1 MNSLNPSSEPRI
13 NSRASRNLRTFTRAG
28 TLSLLFVGLGLGA
41 PSVAFGQPVDPAAA
55 PAEPAADAPPLPKQ
69 PSAEELTA
77 KADLLSETL
86 KPQPGGATARDIGK
100 RAKAHS
106 PAVKA
111 QEAKIRAS
119 AAQVDQAMVAFLPK
133 LTLKASYTRIS
144 ATDTSFG
151 GGAIVGASSPGL
163 LGVGPCPG
171 GTGTCVLDSAGNPA
185 GAAAFNI
192 TPKLDRYSL
201 SATLAVPI
209 SDYLLR
215 LPASSAAVKANL
227 EASRINK
234 RATERKAQAD
244 AQLAY
249 YNWVRGVGQVA
260 VAEHA
265 LVRLEQLQKDGE
277 AMLAQGVATK
287 ADVLRIKALVASG
300 KVAIE
305 QARAFVR
312 LSAKNLALMTGD
324 KAPHYTIGE
333 DIMRRPRPL
342 PRSEN
347 LKALVSEGLS
357 KRPELRALSKTK
369 TTLRKSASVAR
380 AGKLPRL
387 DGFADYTYANPSQSD
402 FTGQGGWQGSWSI
415 GAQLTWTLNDLP
427 GSEAS
432 ASEYEANLQEVSANE
447 TLLRQGI
454 EQEITAAYFDRKQAR
469 AARQAAE
476 EAEEAA
482 RTALDAK
489 MAQYKAGEATAT
501 DVINAEQEYVSA
513 ALQRMGAYVDLHVA
527 RVRLAYAVGR
537 PAL

>member
-1 MNSLNPSSEPRI
+1 MNSVNPSSQARA
-13 NSRASRNLRTFTRAG
+13 NTRASRNLRTFSHTR
-28 TLSLLFVGLGLGA
+28 TLSLLLIGLGLGA
-41 PSVAFGQPVDPAAA
+41 PSVVGAQPADP
-55 PAEPAADAPPLPKQ
+55 PVAEPDPRAEPTPKQ
-69 PSAEELTA
+69 PTAEKLTED
-77 KADLLSETL
+77 ADLVAETL
-86 KPQPGGATARDIGK
+86 KPRRGGTTAREVGK

-119 AAQVDQAMVAFLPK
+119 AAQVDQAMTAFLPK

-144 ATDTSFG
+144 STDTSFG
-151 GGAIVGASSPGL
+151 GGAIVGASAPGL

-171 GTGTCVLDSAGNPA
+171 GAGTCVLDSAGNPA

-201 SATLAVPI
+201 SATLSVPI

-227 EASRINK
+227 EANRINK
-234 RATERKAQAD
+234 QATQRKAQAD

-265 LVRLEQLQKDGE
+265 LVRLEQLYKDGQ

-287 ADVLRIKALVASG
+287 ADVLRIKAMVASG
-300 KVAIE
+300 RVAIE
-305 QARAFVR
+305 QSRAFVR
-312 LSAKNLALMTGD
+312 LSEKNLALMTGD
-324 KAPHYTIGE
+324 KSPHYSIGE
-333 DIMRRPRPL
+333 DLMRVPRPL
-342 PRSEN
+342 ARSQS
-347 LKALVSEGLS
+347 LKSLVSEGMS
-357 KRPELRALSKTK
+357 KRPELRALSKSK
-369 TTLRKSASVAR
+369 VALRKSASVAR

-387 DGFADYTYANPSQSD
+387 DGFADYTYANPSASD
-402 FTGQGGWQGSWSI
+402 FTGQGGWQGSWSV
-415 GAQLTWTLNDLP
+415 GAAITWTINDLP
-427 GSEAS
+427 GAEAT
-432 ASEYEANLQEVSANE
+432 ASEYEANLEEVSANE

-476 EAEEAA
+476 EAEEAT
-482 RTALDAK
+482 RIALDAK
-489 MAQYKAGEATAT
+489 MAQYKVGEATTT
-501 DVINAEQEYVSA
+501 DVINAEQEFVSA
-513 ALQRMGAYVDLHVA
+513 TLQRMAAYIDLHVA

>member
-1 MNSLNPSSEPRI
+1 MNALTRFERQTTPRRLRSSRSFNQVSI
-13 NSRASRNLRTFTRAG
+13 VG
-28 TLSLLFVGLGLGA
+28 ILLLGLGLGA
-41 PSVAFGQPVDPAAA
+41 PSVARAQPADPPAA
-55 PAEPAADAPPLPKQ
+55 PAADEEPLTPKQ
-69 PSAEELTA
+69 PTAEELTA
-77 KADLLSETL
+77 NSDLLAETL
-86 KPQPGGATARDIGK
+86 KPQRGGETASAVGK
-100 RAKAHS
+100 RAKGHS

-111 QEAKIRAS
+111 QEAKIKAS
-119 AAQVDQAMVAFLPK
+119 AAQVDQAMSAFLPQ

-144 ATDTSFG
+144 STDTSFG
-151 GGAIVGASSPGL
+151 SGALVGVGTPGL
-163 LGVGPCPG
+163 LGVGACPDG
-171 GTGTCVLDSAGNPA
+171 NGQCVLDSAGNPA

-201 SATLAVPI
+201 SATLSVPI

-227 EASRINK
+227 EANRINK
-234 RATERKAQAD
+234 QATQRKAEAD

-265 LVRLEQLQKDGE
+265 LVRLQQLEKDGE

-287 ADVLRIKALVASG
+287 ADVLRIKAMVASG

-312 LSAKNLALMTGD
+312 LSEKNLALMTGD
-324 KAPHYTIGE
+324 KVPRYVIGE
-333 DIMRRPRPL
+333 DIMRVPRPL
-342 PRSEN
+342 PRSQS
-347 LKALVSEGLS
+347 LKGLVREGLS
-357 KRPELRALSKTK
+357 KRPELKALSKSK
-369 TTLRKSASVAR
+369 VALRKSASVAR

-387 DGFADYTYANPSQSD
+387 DGFADYTYANPSASD
-402 FTGQGGWQGSWSI
+402 FTGQGGWQGSWSL
-415 GAQLTWTLNDLP
+415 GAQLTWTINDLP
-427 GSEAS
+427 GAEAT
-432 ASEYEANLQEVSANE
+432 ASEYEANLEEVNANE
-447 TLLRQGI
+447 SLLRQGI

-469 AARQAAE
+469 AARKAAE

-482 RTALDAK
+482 RIALNAK
-489 MAQYKAGEATAT
+489 MAQYKVGEATAT
-501 DVINAEQEYVSA
+501 DVINAEQEFVSA
-513 ALQRMGAYVDLHVA
+513 ELQRMAAYVDLHVA

>member
-1 MNSLNPSSEPRI
+1 MNAHSQRREARGGSHRPRSLNQ
-13 NSRASRNLRTFTRAG
+13 TRS
-28 TLSLLFVGLGLGA
+28 LSLLFLGLGLGA
-41 PSVAFGQPVDPAAA
+41 PSVAFAQPVDPAADQPA
-55 PAEPAADAPPLPKQ
+55 AAEPAVEPASKQ
-69 PSAEELTA
+69 PTAEQLTEN
-77 KADLLSETL
+77 ADLLAETL
-86 KPQPGGATARDIGK
+86 KPQRGGATARSIGK

-111 QEAKIRAS
+111 QEAKIKAS
-119 AAQVDQAMVAFLPK
+119 AAQVDQAMTAFLPQ

-144 ATDTSFG
+144 KTDTSFG
-151 GGAIVGASSPGL
+151 GGAIVGASAPGL
-163 LGVGPCPG
+163 LNVGACPSG
-171 GTGTCVLDSAGNPA
+171 AGTCVLDSAGNPA

-201 SATLAVPI
+201 SATLSVPI

-234 RATERKAQAD
+234 QATERKAQAD

-287 ADVLRIKALVASG
+287 ADVLRIKAMVASG

-312 LSAKNLALMTGD
+312 LSEKNLALMTGD
-324 KAPHYTIGE
+324 KTPHYTIGE
-333 DIMRRPRPL
+333 DILRLPRPL
-342 PRSEN
+342 PRSTS
-347 LKALVSEGLS
+347 LKGLVNEGLS
-357 KRPELRALSKTK
+357 KRPELRALTKSKVA
-369 TTLRKSASVAR
+369 LRKSASVAR

-387 DGFADYTYANPSQSD
+387 DGFADYTYANPSASD
-402 FTGQGGWQGSWSI
+402 FTGQGGWQGSWSL

-427 GSEAS
+427 GAEAT
-432 ASEYEANLQEVSANE
+432 ASEYDANLEEVNANE
-447 TLLRQGI
+447 SLLRQGI

-482 RTALDAK
+482 RIALNAK
-489 MAQYKAGEATAT
+489 MAQYKVGEATAT
-501 DVINAEQEYVSA
+501 DVINAEQEFVSA
-513 ALQRMGAYVDLHVA
+513 ALQRMAAYVDLHVA